1 MVVDVMGNEDSPSFI
16 RLPGWGCTSLVLEF
30 WSLAKRLPK
39 EFRSITIESF
49 GHGLSDGT
57 EKETDLRKHCLGTSL
72 VCKTAWM

>member
-16 RLPGWGCTSLVLEF
+16 RLPGWGCTSLILEF

-49 GHGLSDGT
+49 GHGLSDER
-57 EKETDLRKHCLGTSL
+57 EKERTSENIVWEL
-72 VCKTAWM
+72 H